1 MARDVGAGRREGTD
15 RQQSAHQHNVNR
27 RDDGAGHPAYSTTES
42 DNQSEAD
49 QSWEEEEEESEHLY
63 RDFLARRSQELSREE
78 LLQLRLE
85 PLTEQWSTS
94 QNQQSQASRQHTGSF
109 HLSDDLATLAER
121 FTRSEGREEVRQR
134 AEEIDLSSL
143 TTENFNSLLSELFS
157 DGGVTQERVL
167 VLFFFCTDLTIR
179 ACRAGLGW
187 MCRSITS
194 WSLSF
199 IRSSVAAV
207 VRLQGGWARVLRA
220 EGSSGDTLIV
230 LGSIAVVAVALY
242 LYYRAGR

>member
-1 MARDVGAGRREGTD
+1 MARDVGADRREGSD
-15 RQQSAHQHNVNR
+15 RQQSSQQHSGNR
-27 RDDGAGHPAYSTTES
+27 RDDGGEHPAYSTTES
-42 DNQSEAD
+42 EAD
-49 QSWEEEEEESEHLY
+49 QSWEEEEESEHLY

-85 PLTEQWSTS
+85 PHAELAEQRSTR
-94 QNQQSQASRQHTGSF
+94 QRSQASRQHTGSF

-220 EGSSGDTLIV
+220 EGSSVDTLLV
-230 LGSIAVVAVALY
+230 LGSVTVVAVALY
-242 LYYRAGR
+242 LYCRGGR